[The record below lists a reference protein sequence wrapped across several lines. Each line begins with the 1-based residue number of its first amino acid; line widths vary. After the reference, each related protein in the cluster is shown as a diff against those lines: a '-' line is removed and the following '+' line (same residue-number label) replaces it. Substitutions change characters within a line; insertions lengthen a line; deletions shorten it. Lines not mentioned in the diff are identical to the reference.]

1 MKKLYKT
8 IPLALLLCISN
19 NANAQRW
26 ANAPKIILGV
36 RGGLT
41 FAPTDW
47 EGSDIKV
54 FPSAGLAAS
63 FRIAKLPFYVE
74 TGLYY
79 TNRFVGDYDNHSI
92 LSPALLSYH
101 IPLKKDMSL
110 QPFMGPFLSYGFDD
124 FDGGLDGGWRM
135 GVGFNSKKFYVNC
148 GYDYSFNYGVDEDAL
163 FVSVGYNF

>member
-1 MKKLYKT
+1 MKNIIKN
-8 IPLALLLCISN
+8 IALAVLLCTSST
-19 NANAQRW
+19 ALAQNW
-26 ANAPKIILGV
+26 ANAPKVILGV

-47 EGSDIKV
+47 EGSNIKV
-54 FPSAGLAAS
+54 FPTTGASAS

-79 TNRFVGDYDNHSI
+79 TNRFVYDDYDNHSL
-92 LSPALLSYH
+92 LSPALFSYH
-101 IPLKKDMSL
+101 IHFKKDMSL
-110 QPFMGPFLSYGFDD
+110 QPFMGPFLAYGFDEAD
-124 FDGGLDGGWRM
+124 IDGGWRM
-135 GVGFNSKKFYVNC
+135 GVGFNNKHFYVNC